1 MKRMVVM
8 CSSDL
13 NSNQSNGLRGY
24 YTPAE
29 IRASTPL
36 PAKLPPEHHDRQVGV
51 QIGIVLDAAVG
62 LGVQGDR
69 LVDLD
74 LLIAAELLEVGD
86 GKETDVGRV
95 VPAIAL
101 ERADPGV
108 RPRPAADRVRER
120 ENVSAL
126 TRSRPWVIA
135 PRTRTSG
142 GMTG

>member
-1 MKRMVVM
+1 MPDFSERERDKNRVVEVFPA
-8 CSSDL
+8 SPHPNPLTDGEGAGAGKL
-13 NSNQSNGLRGY
+13 
-24 YTPAE
+24 PAE
-29 IRASTPL
+29 D
-36 PAKLPPEHHDRQVGV
+36 HDRQVGV
-51 QIGIVLDAAVG
+51 QIGVVVDAAG
-62 LGVQGDR
+62 GFGVQGDR

-74 LLIAAELLEVGD
+74 LLVAAELLEVGD